1 MAQPGQ
7 HNGQAGSV
15 GEDSHSTH
23 GGGFTPVA
31 DQGPSLGSCREG
43 SHEAPSPRF
52 ATGRHPTVT
61 DDPSPGSPAP
71 SSFPTEDHLPLA
83 LTINEASQL
92 LRLDPRTI
100 RAMLTARELD
110 GNRRGH
116 AIRVSRASVLEWLS
130 GKRRVS
136 RSRR

>member
-1 MAQPGQ
+1 
-7 HNGQAGSV
+7 V
-15 GEDSHSTH
+15 
-23 GGGFTPVA
+23 
-31 DQGPSLGSCREG
+31 
-43 SHEAPSPRF
+43 
-52 ATGRHPTVT
+52 
-61 DDPSPGSPAP
+61 
-71 SSFPTEDHLPLA
+71 
-83 LTINEASQL
+83 

-100 RAMLTARELD
+100 RAMVTAGELE